1 MRSLI
6 NANAMTLQLVSQIL
20 KFLNEQTQS
29 CVVLIRAWFDGETFT
44 ARMIVDPDAA
54 ATLTSDEG
62 AAQVVL
68 TDSVDLLCESL
79 RAVLV
84 QRGR

>member
-1 MRSLI
+1 
-6 NANAMTLQLVSQIL
+6 MTPQLRRQIL
-20 KFLNEQTQS
+20 KFLNERSDS
-29 CVVLIRAWFDGETFT
+29 CVVLIRAWFDRETFT
-44 ARMIVDPDAA
+44 ARMIVEPDAA
-54 ATLTSDEG
+54 AIDDPEEG

-68 TDSVDLLCESL
+68 TDSIDLLCESL

>member
-1 MRSLI
+1 MMLRLP
-6 NANAMTLQLVSQIL
+6 SQIL
-20 KFLNEQTQS
+20 KFLNDPTRS
-29 CVVLIRAWFDGETFT
+29 CVVLIRAWFEGETFT

-54 ATLTSDEG
+54 AAIDPDEG
-62 AAQVVL
+62 SAEVVL

-79 RAVLV
+79 RAVLL